1 MRGDLDSEAQPTVS
15 AELTDERLFSRV
27 KAGDRAALGVLFDR
41 HYDGVFRL
49 CVRLLGDADAA
60 ADAAQEAFL
69 RVLRYRRSWRAR
81 GSWRGWLHT
90 VTRNAC
96 IDRLNARRS
105 EEDALSRL
113 SREIPRARSNP
124 GSLRDERV
132 ERLEAAI
139 AALPRSR
146 REALVLRRFH
156 GFSYREIGIIC
167 DISES
172 AARVRVHRALQDLR
186 RFFGIESEEA
196 THGAG

>member
-1 MRGDLDSEAQPTVS
+1 MS
-15 AELTDERLFSRV
+15 AELTDEELFSRV
-27 KAGDRAALGVLFDR
+27 QADDRAALGVLFDR
-41 HYDGVFRL
+41 HYDGVFRM
-49 CVRLLGDADAA
+49 CVRLLGDPDAA

-69 RVLRYRRSWRAR
+69 RVLRYRRSWRPR
-81 GSWRGWLHT
+81 GSWRAWLHT
-90 VTRNAC
+90 VARHAS
-96 IDRLNARRS
+96 IDRLNAWRT

-113 SREIPRARSNP
+113 SSEVPRSRSNP
-124 GSLRDERV
+124 GAPADERV

-139 AALPRSR
+139 AALPQSR

-167 DISES
+167 DISEGT
-172 AARVRVHRALQDLR
+172 ARVHVHRALQDLR